1 MNRIK
6 QPAEAVIP
14 EKKSSGMPQMNGGRK
29 FIEAINIFGYFDQ
42 QSVVKM
48 MPYIFFLTFLALIYI
63 GNTYYA
69 ERTVRDIDRTERELK
84 ELRSEFITGKS
95 ELMYRSKL
103 SEVAVA
109 INPRELRESTVAPRK
124 IMVRKPVTVKEAK

>member
-6 QPAEAVIP
+6 QPVSPA
-14 EKKSSGMPQMNGGRK
+14 EKKEPKKSEMAANGRR
-29 FIEAINIFGYFDQ
+29 FIDAINIFGYFEQ
-42 QSVVKM
+42 GNVVRM

-63 GNTYYA
+63 GNIYYA
-69 ERTVRDIDRTERELK
+69 ERTIRDIARTEREIK

-95 ELMYRSKL
+95 DLMYRSKL

-109 INPRELRESTVAPRK
+109 IRPRELKESVVAPRK
-124 IMVRKPVTVKEAK
+124 IIVRKSKEVAQK